1 VRAVPY
7 NFEVRRLDVGD
18 LQSDVDSPSRDIQN
32 YVQGCRVHNNR
43 QVISKLRLFNPITG
57 PHFDP
62 RTGTEPLDGTG
73 GGDVDRRR
81 QVLTSREAGQ
91 IWGIIC
97 GFGAGLEISW

>member
-1 VRAVPY
+1 MRYVPY
-7 NFEVRRLDVGD
+7 SFEVPRLDVGD
-18 LQSDVDSPSRDIQN
+18 IQSDVDSPPET
-32 YVQGCRVHNNR
+32 
-43 QVISKLRLFNPITG
+43 SKTTLKDVGRLRLFDPITG

-91 IWGIIC
+91 IWCIIC